1 MTGRAHAIH
10 RVVHLNAFF
19 YLANSI
25 CGLVGSA
32 FSRGSPAQISI
43 WLVGAASFMCANTL
57 SAAKLGREGWDVPS
71 SGFYIL
77 AIANG
82 IFYAT
87 LPTLAA
93 DVLDGQWL
101 FAFCSGIFVMVMA
114 ISLINTYPGFA
125 WWLKLLGWLSCVPF
139 SALLVLTYVDR
150 AETAWTFPLMGTGFV
165 LFQTVGL
172 AWGIVMW
179 RAGVS
184 ARDPADPPAPS

>member
-1 MTGRAHAIH
+1 VVEPPPHPVH

-19 YLANSI
+19 YFANSVT
-25 CGLVGSA
+25 GLVGA
-32 FSRGSPAQISI
+32 VLLRGSLAQVSV
-43 WLVGAASFMCANTL
+43 WLVGAASFMSANTL
-57 SAAKLGREGWDVPS
+57 SAAKLGRDGWDVPS

-93 DVLDGQWL
+93 DTFDRQWL
-101 FAFCSGIFVMVMA
+101 FTLCSGVFVMILA

-125 WWLKLLGWLSCVPF
+125 AWLKALGWLACVPF
-139 SALLVLTYVDR
+139 SGLVVLTYLDR
-150 AETAWTFPLMGTGFV
+150 SDSPWVYPVMGTGFF
-165 LFQTVGL
+165 LFQTLGS

-179 RAGVS
+179 RGT
-184 ARDPADPPAPS
+184 RDASPP